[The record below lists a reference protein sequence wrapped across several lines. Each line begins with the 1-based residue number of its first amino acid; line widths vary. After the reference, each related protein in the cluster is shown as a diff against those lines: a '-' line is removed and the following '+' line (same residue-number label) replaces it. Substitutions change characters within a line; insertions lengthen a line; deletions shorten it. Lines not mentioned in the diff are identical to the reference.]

1 MVGRAVV
8 VLPHQFPTLRHQANQ
23 SVAVRH
29 PRHVLLDD
37 RPLVQYVGKGTFF
50 PTIYESM
57 AVMTR
62 VTAKFG

>member
-1 MVGRAVV
+1 MFMSDVNATTNPG
-8 VLPHQFPTLRHQANQ
+8 FG
-23 SVAVRH
+23 H